1 MSDKEFFDSKDPEYK
16 KKVAGEWKD
25 AYNNNIMALKDI
37 NPEYTEQILNEG
49 IKHNS
54 RLSWDNDKL
63 VYHSHG
69 QSLLVHTAEA
79 HEEIMN
85 TTFFNTKKDSCTIL
99 LGIGDG
105 TYFNKVIEMCDK
117 NNKTKI
123 LIVEPV
129 IHLLNRFLM
138 KYDISESIKDKSVL
152 IIPADPVAVKT
163 VIEIVDLQSVISSW
177 TIISDPLS
185 KLWPQEYSI
194 YSQKISDTINQIQ
207 CNTGTVMGAGH
218 EMAKND
224 IISVP
229 YIIKHR
235 GVKEIEGLFEGLPA
249 VIVSTGPSLSK
260 NIHLLMNKKYREKC
274 IVIAVA
280 QAVRILF
287 AYDIEPDFIC
297 TVDYGKTNAEHF
309 NGIYDLCDKIP
320 LVCLNKTYAEIMKK
334 WKGPKF
340 IVGSSSGYEGTVS
353 SLITEKGSLIQGGSV
368 SHMAFGLAHHLKC
381 NPIILIGQDL
391 GYESNLSH
399 NPNADASGKIFHT
412 DSGELAWQIDSPDSH
427 LKSDTPYGM
436 GGALLVDGYYGKP
449 IVTNAGLL
457 SFITSFEGLANMITD
472 KALINSTE
480 GGANI
485 KGFARMTLQSA
496 IDLYFKKRVDINK
509 LAPFLTLADNWE
521 DGIVNAIDVFK
532 KEISEYK
539 ELVRCCKDAIKYAG
553 MMDHHFNHPKK
564 LNRDIKT
571 NEEMSMKAENIAKK
585 NPTITLS
592 IYHASRRIF
601 ESDLNVEGKREDVMN
616 DREKL
621 KIRVKRNLHI
631 LNAAKTSA
639 ESLLPIY
646 EEALIL
652 LEMVRDD
659 NSHVLFE
666 EDKYVPL
673 HYDAKEYF
681 DKGNFARPYC
691 DVQLIERGRV
701 SLLPVAAMTIGR
713 DATALRDSAIEE
725 AKKIKDPTERIKIA
739 VGLEDAKRLGK
750 AGKYQEAFD
759 ILIKIHNMAYKA
771 DIYHEELEWA
781 IGSCAFVL
789 YSRTQESKLLLQATT
804 YFKGLT
810 KKHPDNI
817 QYKFDYANVILSTD
831 FEKGMELLLP
841 VVEDKRY
848 DYFLKNIGRMYEEK
862 CMYGLALESYRKYQ
876 KLYPNDVDIDILINS
891 CRKKVNGD

>member
-25 AYNNNIMALKDI
+25 AYNNNILALKDI

-49 IKHNS
+49 VKNNTK
-54 RLSWDNDKL
+54 LSWENDKL

-105 TYFNKVIEMCDK
+105 TYFNKVVEMCDK

-123 LIVEPV
+123 LIIEPV

-163 VIEIVDLQSVISSW
+163 VIEIVDIQSVISSW

-260 NIHLLMNKKYREKC
+260 NIHLLMDKKTREKC

-381 NPIILIGQDL
+381 DPIILIGQDL

-399 NPNADASGKIFHT
+399 NPNADASGKIYHT

-427 LKSDTPYGM
+427 LKSETPYSM

-449 IVTNAGLL
+449 VVTNAGLL
-457 SFITSFEGLANMITD
+457 SFITSFEGLSNMIAD
-472 KALINSTE
+472 RILINSTE

-485 KGFARMTLQSA
+485 KGFARLTFKDA
-496 IDLYFKKRVDINK
+496 IQMHFKKRVDMNK
-509 LAPFLTLADNWE
+509 LTPFLTLADNWE
-521 DGIVNAIDVFK
+521 EGIVNAIDVFK

-539 ELVRCCKDAIKYAG
+539 ELIRCCKDAIKYAG

-571 NEEMSMKAENIAKK
+571 NEELSMKAENIAKK

-646 EEALIL
+646 EEALLL

-659 NSHVLFE
+659 NAHVLFE

-673 HYDAKEYF
+673 HYSLKEYF

-691 DVQLIERGRV
+691 DLKLIHKML
-701 SLLPVAAMTIGR
+701 S
-713 DATALRDSAIEE
+713 TAVYQYTEIQSECIQMRNKAIEE
-725 AKKIKDPTERIKIA
+725 AKKIKDSARRIEIA
-739 VGLEDAKRLGK
+739 VGLENAKRLGK
-750 AGKYQEAFD
+750 SGKYKEAYD
-759 ILIKIHNMAYKA
+759 CLVKLHNDAYKA

-781 IGSCAFVL
+781 LGSCAFVL
-789 YSRTQESKLLLQATT
+789 YSRTKEEKLLEQAKM
-804 YFKGLT
+804 YFKNLT
-810 KKHPDNI
+810 KKHPDNV
-817 QYKFDYANVILSTD
+817 QYKFDYANVILNFD
-831 FEKGMELLLP
+831 FSNGMDLLLS

-862 CMYGLALESYRKYQ
+862 CQYGLALEAYRKY
-876 KLYPNDVDIDILINS
+876 KMLYPNDTEIDMLIKRCENITEI
-891 CRKKVNGD
+891 K